1 MDLLQVPAHNVGRV
15 SRFRPTTAAPPDP
28 QPVQQPAQQAPPLLQ
43 EGYIQTCQGYLKRRT
58 NILKRWKKQ
67 WFGIAPGEFSKSS
80 AADP

>member
-1 MDLLQVPAHNVGRV
+1 M
-15 SRFRPTTAAPPDP
+15 AAPPDP
-28 QPVQQPAQQAPPLLQ
+28 QPVQRPAQQAPPLLQ

-67 WFGIAPGEFSKSS
+67 WFCIAPGEFHLNLNISLVGGTTRLLS

>member
-1 MDLLQVPAHNVGRV
+1 M
-15 SRFRPTTAAPPDP
+15 AAPPDP
-28 QPVQQPAQQAPPLLQ
+28 QPVQRPAQQAPPLLQ

-67 WFGIAPGEFSKSS
+67 WFGIAPGEFHLNLNISVVGGTTRLLS